1 MLEGGE
7 DPRFIARRM
16 VILASEDVGN
26 ADPQALQ
33 VAVAAAHA
41 VEHVG
46 MPEAQLALSQAADLP
61 VPGAQVQ
68 GRRRGRSARRGRT
81 CASTAPS
88 CRRPTCARA
97 AYPGARPLGRGQ
109 GYDCPTTTP
118 SGVSSQELLP
128 DEVVGARFYAPG
140 EGERELA
147 ERLAEIRRPARP
159 RAVGR

>member
-16 VILASEDVGN
+16 LILASEDVGN

-33 VAVAAAHA
+33 VAAAAAYA

-46 MPEAQLALSQAADLP
+46 LPEAQLTLP
-61 VPGAQVQ
+61 RP
-68 GRRRGRSARRGRT
+68 RSTCPWRRSPRPRRGRSAPRGRT

-88 CRRPTCARA
+88 RRRPTCARA
-97 AYPGARPLGRGQ
+97 ATRARPLGRGQ
-109 GYDCPTTTP
+109 GYDSPHDHP
-118 SGVSSQELLP
+118 EGVSSQELLP

-147 ERLAEIRRPARP
+147 ERLAEIRRLR
-159 RAVGR
+159 GREP